1 MDSSDNLDAVVS
13 MIMVNLPFPPMPIMV
28 CRGADYEDA
37 SCSSHDLLS
46 QAISCSIIQ
55 CWNEIDSD
63 LKASEKQQSKMQV
76 LLDLNR
82 ANAAFHEHRVE
93 IMDEDNLGKD
103 LDADKTQAMYELF
116 GNFFRSYMSYY
127 PGDPD
132 IRFLPIESVDVD
144 TTIHKQAIQ
153 HIRAKR
159 YNVSDASAINPMMT
173 YKQIIELYS
182 MELHLENKD

>member
-1 MDSSDNLDAVVS
+1 
-13 MIMVNLPFPPMPIMV
+13 
-28 CRGADYEDA
+28 
-37 SCSSHDLLS
+37 
-46 QAISCSIIQ
+46 
-55 CWNEIDSD
+55 
-63 LKASEKQQSKMQV
+63 
-76 LLDLNR
+76 
-82 ANAAFHEHRVE
+82 
-93 IMDEDNLGKD
+93 
-103 LDADKTQAMYELF
+103 
-116 GNFFRSYMSYY
+116 MSYY

-159 YNVSDASAINPMMT
+159 YNVSDASAINPVMT